1 MAETPER
8 GISVP
13 ETRTRVV
20 RAKKPSVRY
29 GPTAVNLIRRGLES
43 GRSLNDICRG
53 DKAPSYAAVNQWRSR
68 YPEFNALVV
77 LARQVGAEALVD
89 EVLDTCRAVT
99 PDTIGTVKVHVDGV
113 KWATGRS
120 SPLRY
125 GDRAGTA
132 APKGALEMH
141 IRVRRFEKVVGE
153 DGRAFLRE
161 ILLEG
166 ER

>member
-1 MAETPER
+1 M
-8 GISVP
+8 
-13 ETRTRVV
+13 VV
-20 RAKKPSVRY
+20 A
-29 GPTAVNLIRRGLES
+29 
-43 GRSLNDICRG
+43 
-53 DKAPSYAAVNQWRSR
+53 
-68 YPEFNALVV
+68 
-77 LARQVGAEALVD
+77 ARQVGAEALVD
-89 EVLDTCRAVT
+89 EVLDAARAVT
-99 PDTIGTVKVHVDGV
+99 PETIGTTKVHVDGV

>member
-13 ETRTRVV
+13 ETPARVV
-20 RAKKPSVRY
+20 RAKKASVRY
-29 GPTAVNLIRRGLES
+29 GQHTVNLIRTGLEC
-43 GRSLNDICRG
+43 GKSLNQICHEDG
-53 DKAPSYAAVNQWRSR
+53 APSYTAVNQWRGR
-68 YPEFNALVV
+68 YPEFNALVA
-77 LARQVGAEALVD
+77 LARQTGAEALVD

-99 PDTIGTVKVHVDGV
+99 PETIGTTKVRVEGT
-113 KWATGRS
+113 KWVAGRS

-132 APKGALEMH
+132 VPKGAVEIH
-141 IRVRRFEKVVGE
+141 IRVRRFEKLY
-153 DGRAFLRE
+153 DDTGRAFLRE
-161 ILLEG
+161 ILPEG

>member
-13 ETRTRVV
+13 AKRAV

-29 GPTAVNLIRRGLES
+29 TQRAVNLIRTGLEC
-43 GRSLNDICRG
+43 GKSLNEICR
-53 DKAPSYAAVNQWRSR
+53 DNRAPSYSAINQWRAR
-68 YPEFNALVV
+68 YPEFNAVV
-77 LARQVGAEALVD
+77 AAARQAGAEALVD
-89 EVLDTCRAVT
+89 EVLDIARAVT
-99 PDTIGTVKVHVDGV
+99 PGTIGTTKVHVDGV
-113 KWATGRS
+113 KWAAGRN

-125 GDRAGTA
+125 GARAGTA
-132 APKGALEMH
+132 VPKGAVEMH

-166 ER
+166 EQ